1 MGLKI
6 AEFVLKYFPEYFE
19 SLKQT
24 LMQSDITELYE
35 KYIQNMIIYSFLMA
49 LGTGAYIFI
58 IFNYVVNF
66 GFLISI
72 VTSLMFFITTFF
84 VSLFAYHSY
93 PFQLMESKRSS
104 IETNLPFAINHMAA
118 VAESGVPPYIMFK
131 LLSNANEYG
140 EMATESK
147 KIVRNVEI
155 FGMDIVRAIEE
166 VANRTPSTELRRF
179 LYGVVSTIETG
190 GDLRLYLKT
199 SSEEAIMNYR
209 MKREKYLSALST
221 YADFYTAL
229 LIAAPLFF
237 ISTLSVMSLVGGQ
250 VMGMS
255 IHSAMNLG
263 VYVFMPIL
271 NLLFLLFLQLTQPK
285 I

>member
-1 MGLKI
+1 MPLRI
-6 AEFVLKYFPEYFE
+6 TEFVLKHFPSYFQP
-19 SLKQT
+19 LKQIII
-24 LMQSDITELYE
+24 QSDTTELYE
-35 KYIQNMIIYSFLMA
+35 KYIQNMIIYSFLIA
-49 LGTGAYIFI
+49 FFSAAYIFI
-58 IFNYVVNF
+58 IFKFVIGFRFIVSLITSLMF
-66 GFLISI
+66 SITIFLISI
-72 VTSLMFFITTFF
+72 T
-84 VSLFAYHSY
+84 AYHSY
-93 PFQLMESKRSS
+93 PFQMVEAKRTD

-140 EMATESK
+140 EVSKESK

-155 FGMDIVRAIEE
+155 FGMDIVKSLEE
-166 VANRTPSTELRRF
+166 VAKRTPSQQFKRF

-190 GDLRLYLKT
+190 GDLRLFLKT
-199 SSEEAIMNYR
+199 ASEEAMLDYR

-221 YADFYTAL
+221 YADFYTAV

-255 IHSAMNLG
+255 IQTAMKLG
-263 VYVFMPIL
+263 VFIGMPIL
-271 NLLFLLFLQLTQPK
+271 NILFLLFLQLTQPK